1 VPVSSVTAEIR
12 FADDGV
18 ARNVATPVP
27 RPDTPVEIGRP
38 VALVRV
44 PLDGVPRAPP
54 LTTGEP
60 AVPTFTARAVAM
72 PVPRPETPVEIGSP
86 VTFVITPDAGVP
98 RAGADIDGLV
108 RVLLV
113 SVSVVALPTK
123 VSVDVGNVSVPVL
136 TILAITGVVRVGL
149 VANTKEPVPVSSEM
163 TPASSVEVVA
173 AN

>member
-1 VPVSSVTAEIR
+1 MVGLVPKTKAPVPVSSVTAEIR
-12 FADDGV
+12 FADEGV

-27 RPDTPVEIGRP
+27 RPD
-38 VALVRV
+38 
-44 PLDGVPRAPP
+44 
-54 LTTGEP
+54 
-60 AVPTFTARAVAM
+60 
-72 PVPRPETPVEIGSP
+72 TPVEIGSP

-149 VANTKEPVPVSSEM
+149 VAKTLAPVPVSSVR
-163 TPASSVEVVA
+163 TPAS
-173 AN
+173 